1 MGAPVN
7 FFKPGQSPGETCR
20 LFLAARLTNFA
31 KIVPASAFIHNS
43 ETAEKPALN

>member
-1 MGAPVN
+1 
-7 FFKPGQSPGETCR
+7 

-31 KIVPASAFIHNS
+31 KIVPASAFIHNR